1 MSCLSCHKLTPVAS
15 ESWLELKRRSL
26 REHQNIDSSGEV
38 NRLIDKL
45 GGERL
50 PSINLAYVDLS

>member
-1 MSCLSCHKLTPVAS
+1 MRASAVAS

>member
-1 MSCLSCHKLTPVAS
+1 MKVAS
-15 ESWLELKRRSL
+15 ESWLELNLRAL
-26 REHQNIDSSGEV
+26 RELEDIDSSGEV
-38 NRLIDKL
+38 NRLIDEL